1 MTVCHIAKNTRFII
15 NIVQQRRVENKMLN
29 YEKLSHGLYDAV
41 SQALRL
47 IEQEQQHCEEACMQS
62 GTPDYRALYFH
73 LLRSPKR
80 CAAGCPK

>member
-1 MTVCHIAKNTRFII
+1 
-15 NIVQQRRVENKMLN
+15 MLD

-47 IEQEQQHCEEACMQS
+47 IEQEQQS

-73 LLRSPKR
+73 LFAVTEAVRHRLSKIEDE
-80 CAAGCPK
+80 

>member
-1 MTVCHIAKNTRFII
+1 
-15 NIVQQRRVENKMLN
+15 MLD

-73 LLRSPKR
+73 LFEFY
-80 CAAGCPK
+80 

>member
-1 MTVCHIAKNTRFII
+1 
-15 NIVQQRRVENKMLN
+15 MLD
-29 YEKLSHGLYDAV
+29 YEKLSYGLYDAV

-73 LLRSPKR
+73 LFAVTKAVHHRLSKIEDE
-80 CAAGCPK
+80 

>member
-1 MTVCHIAKNTRFII
+1 
-15 NIVQQRRVENKMLN
+15 VENKMLD

-73 LLRSPKR
+73 LFAVTEAVHHLLSKIEDE
-80 CAAGCPK
+80 